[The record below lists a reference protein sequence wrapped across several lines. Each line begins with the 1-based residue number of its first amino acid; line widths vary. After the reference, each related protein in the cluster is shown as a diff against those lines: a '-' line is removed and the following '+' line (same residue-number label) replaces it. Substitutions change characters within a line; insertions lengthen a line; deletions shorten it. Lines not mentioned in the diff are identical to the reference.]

1 MIFAEASAENS
12 GNFAENNRVLLQ
24 GKVVGCNQPPA
35 SLPGGSLATDTRRAT
50 PEGGITLEY
59 DALVN
64 FYKQKL
70 RERYRACDPERRRI
84 VELIRRAD
92 EETLEKVAELLKK
105 DKS

>member
-1 MIFAEASAENS
+1 M
-12 GNFAENNRVLLQ
+12 
-24 GKVVGCNQPPA
+24 
-35 SLPGGSLATDTRRAT
+35 
-50 PEGGITLEY
+50 EY